1 MTLPEGESTQMEVEH
16 ARSTWARTRLV
27 ALPILLALL
36 ATPSLLAQKGG
47 GGGKGGGSSSKQS
60 DEDDT
65 GVAVCPQIVGQHP
78 LLEELSR
85 ELHLTCAQEVRIL
98 PLMHDEEAVS
108 KPLLAYAAFT
118 AEERQAMRL
127 KVELAAR
134 AKVGPFLL
142 PDQQKKNDEEA
153 ASLATKAPKKMGKKK
168 TPPASADGFASE
180 EALSG
185 ALDSY
190 SALTM
195 AQKKEMI
202 LAVKLAARRDG
213 APALSAEQ
221 ATKID
226 ADISFLR
233 Q

>member
-1 MTLPEGESTQMEVEH
+1 MEVEH
-16 ARSTWARTRLV
+16 ARSTGARTRLV

-36 ATPSLLAQKGG
+36 TAPSLLGQKGG
-47 GGGKGGGSSSKQS
+47 SGGKGGGSSSKES

-65 GVAVCPQIVGQHP
+65 GVAVCPQIAGQHP

-118 AEERQAMRL
+118 AEERQAMLL

-142 PDQQKKNDEEA
+142 PDQQKKNNEEA
-153 ASLATKAPKKMGKKK
+153 ASLASKAPKKMGKKM
-168 TPPASADGFASE
+168 PPASADGFASE

-195 AQKKEMI
+195 AQKKDMI

-226 ADISFLR
+226 ADIAFLR